1 MFNFGFAVEHMLG
14 HVTHYQHL
22 KQWVTQDPSVCPT
35 WMPIEAAQKDIW
47 EHMPIVRTNW
57 SLQSSLRAR
66 DAIRAALHAQPLDAL
81 FLHTQTLALFA
92 LPIMQRIPTI
102 ISTDATPLNYDGVG
116 EAYEHKVG
124 GNSLIERQKFL
135 WNRKAYHAADG
146 LVTWCDWAKDS
157 LVADYGIAADK
168 VSVIPPGIDLEQ
180 WNFGNKTTVNIGT
193 TQNPVRLLFV
203 GGDFVR
209 KGGLTLMEAFHKGLA
224 QDCTL
229 DIVTKDLKIKRD
241 LVGVEGVQVHCGLTS
256 NSSLLKELYAK
267 ADVFVFPTQ
276 GDCLPI
282 AVMEAMA
289 AGLPVVATDVG
300 ALSEEVENGVNG
312 FIVPPGDAMALVAAV
327 RTLVEDESRRHT
339 MAIASRR
346 LAEERFDGFRNY
358 HKILTLMKCL
368 TEQRTGSNR
377 LPSQNFLLPRL

>member
-1 MFNFGFAVEHMLG
+1 MFNFGFVVEHMLG
-14 HVTHYQHL
+14 HVTHYQNL
-22 KQWVTQDPSVCPT
+22 RQWTTQDPSVCPT
-35 WMPIEAAQKDIW
+35 WLPIEADKQDIW
-47 EHMPIVRTNW
+47 EQMPIVRANW

-66 DAIRAALHAQPLDAL
+66 DAIRAAVYDRPLDAL

-92 LPIMQRIPTI
+92 LPIMQRIPTV
-102 ISTDATPLNYDGVG
+102 ISTDATPLNYDSVG

-135 WNRKAYHAADG
+135 WNRKAYHTADA

-157 LVADYGIAADK
+157 LVTDYGIAAEK
-168 VSVIPPGIDLEQ
+168 VSVIPPGIDLAQ
-180 WNFGNKTTVNIGT
+180 WDFGTKTTVNIDA
-193 TQNPVRLLFV
+193 TQNPLRLLFV

-209 KGGLTLMEAFHKGLA
+209 KGGLTLIEAFHQGLA

-229 DIVTKDLKIKRD
+229 DIVTKDLKIERD
-241 LVGVEGVQVHCGLTS
+241 LVGVEGVRVHCGLTS
-256 NSSLLKELYAK
+256 NSPVLKDLYAK

-276 GDCLPI
+276 ADCSPI

-289 AGLPVVATDVG
+289 AGLPVIATDVG
-300 ALSEEVENGVNG
+300 ALSEQVEHGVNG
-312 FIVPPGDAMALVAAV
+312 FIVPPRNAGAVFAAV

-346 LAEERFDGFRNY
+346 LAEERFDGRRNY
-358 HKILTLMKCL
+358 NKILTLMKCL
-368 TEQRTGSNR
+368 TEQRMISNR
-377 LPSQNFLLPRL
+377 

>member
-1 MFNFGFAVEHMLG
+1 MFNFGFVVEYMLG
-14 HVTHYQHL
+14 HVTHYQNL
-22 KQWVTQDPSVCPT
+22 QQWVTQDPSICPT
-35 WMPIEAAQKDIW
+35 WMPIEAGKKDLW
-47 EHMPIVRTNW
+47 EQIPIVRTNW

-66 DAIRAALHAQPLDAL
+66 DAIRSA
-81 FLHTQTLALFA
+81 LHTQTLALFA

-135 WNRKAYHAADG
+135 WNRNAYHAADG
-146 LVTWCDWAKDS
+146 LVTFCDWARDS

-168 VSVIPPGIDLEQ
+168 VSVIPPGIDLAQ
-180 WNFGNKTTVNIGT
+180 WNFGNETTADIGG
-193 TQNPVRLLFV
+193 TQHSLRLLFV

-209 KGGLTLMEAFHKGLA
+209 KGGLTLIEAFHQGLA

-229 DIVTKDLKIKRD
+229 DIVTKDVKIERD
-241 LVGVEGVQVHCGLTS
+241 LAGVEGVQVHCGLTS
-256 NSSLLKELYAK
+256 NSPLLKELYAK

-276 GDCLPI
+276 ADCFPI

-289 AGLPVVATDVG
+289 AGLPIVATDVG
-300 ALSEEVENGVNG
+300 GLSEEVENGVNG
-312 FIVPPGDAMALVAAV
+312 SIVPPRDAGAVFAAV
-327 RTLVEDESRRHT
+327 RALVEDRSKRQT

-346 LAEERFDGFRNY
+346 LAEERFDGRRNY
-358 HKILTLMKCL
+358 NKILTLMKCL
-368 TEQRTGSNR
+368 TEQRMVSQYEQR
-377 LPSQNFLLPRL
+377 LRHHND

>member
-1 MFNFGFAVEHMLG
+1 MFNFGFAVEHLLG
-14 HVTHYQHL
+14 HVTHYQNL
-22 KQWVTQDPSVCPT
+22 QQWVTQDPSVCPI
-35 WMPIEAAQKDIW
+35 WLPIEAGKKDMW
-47 EHMPIVRTNW
+47 EQMPIVRNNW
-57 SLQSSLRAR
+57 SLRSSLRTR
-66 DAIRAALHAQPLDAL
+66 DAIRAALKAQPLDAL
-81 FLHTQTLALFA
+81 LLHTQTLALFA

-135 WNRKAYHAADG
+135 WNRKAYHAADA
-146 LVTWCDWAKDS
+146 LVTFCDWAKDS

-180 WNFGNKTTVNIGT
+180 WNFGTETTANIGVM
-193 TQNPVRLLFV
+193 QNPVRLLFV

-209 KGGLTLMEAFHKGLA
+209 KGGLTLIEAFHQGLA
-224 QDCTL
+224 QDCIL
-229 DIVTKDLKIKRD
+229 DIVTKDVKIKRD
-241 LVGVEGVQVHCGLTS
+241 LAGVEGVQVHCGLTS
-256 NSSLLKELYAK
+256 NSSSLKELYAK

-276 GDCLPI
+276 ADCFPI

-312 FIVPPGDAMALVAAV
+312 LIVPPGDAGAVFAAV
-327 RTLVEDESRRHT
+327 RALVEDRSKRQT

-346 LAEERFDGFRNY
+346 LAEERFDGRRNY

-368 TEQRTGSNR
+368 TEQHR
-377 LPSQNFLLPRL
+377 LRHHTNLNS